1 MPSFACSAILFDLD
15 GVLVDSTRCVERQWR
30 IWAAEHNLDPLRL
43 LEVAHGRRTSET
55 IQIVAPHLNA
65 QAEVDI
71 VESREAEDTD
81 GVLVMPGAQQLV
93 RSIPDKHWAVVT
105 SGTRLL
111 ATARLKLAEIPL
123 PSVLVT
129 AEDVTNG
136 KPSPEPYERGA
147 RLLGARIE
155 DCVVIEDA
163 PAGIESAK
171 KSRRASYRTGEY
183 VSSVGTAIC
192 RCDCRKPDD
201 IKCQGSRKNGNRVLI
216 KGVALSGS
224 KTTN

>member
-171 KSRRASYRTGEY
+171 RAGARVIALASTFPPSELRSADEI
-183 VSSVGTAIC
+183 VESLTAL
-192 RCDCRKPDD
+192 
-201 IKCQGSRKNGNRVLI
+201 NVRVREKMEI
-216 KGVALSGS
+216 EF
-224 KTTN
+224 

>member
-171 KSRRASYRTGEY
+171 RAGARVIALASTFPPSELRSADAVVE
-183 VSSVGTAIC
+183 SLTAL
-192 RCDCRKPDD
+192 
-201 IKCQGSRKNGNRVLI
+201 NVRVREKMEI
-216 KGVALSGS
+216 EF
-224 KTTN
+224 

>member
-30 IWAAEHNLDPLRL
+30 IWAAEHNLDPLKL
-43 LEVAHGRRTSET
+43 LEVAHGRRTIET
-55 IQIVAPHLNA
+55 VQIVAPHLNA

-93 RSIPDKHWAVVT
+93 RSIPKNRWAVVT

-111 ATARLKLAEIPL
+111 ATARLNLAEIPL

-129 AEDVTNG
+129 AEDVANG

-147 RLLGARIE
+147 RLLGSRIE

-171 KSRRASYRTGEY
+171 RAGARVIALASTFP
-183 VSSVGTAIC
+183 SSELRSADAVVESLT
-192 RCDCRKPDD
+192 KL
-201 IKCQGSRKNGNRVLI
+201 SVRVREKMEI
-216 KGVALSGS
+216 EF
-224 KTTN
+224 

>member
-171 KSRRASYRTGEY
+171 RAGARVIALASTFPPSELRSADAIVE
-183 VSSVGTAIC
+183 SLTAL
-192 RCDCRKPDD
+192 
-201 IKCQGSRKNGNRVLI
+201 NVRVREKMEI
-216 KGVALSGS
+216 EF
-224 KTTN
+224 

>member
-111 ATARLKLAEIPL
+111 ATARLKLAEILL

-171 KSRRASYRTGEY
+171 RAGARVIALASTFPPSELRSADAIVE
-183 VSSVGTAIC
+183 SLTAL
-192 RCDCRKPDD
+192 
-201 IKCQGSRKNGNRVLI
+201 NVRVREKMEI
-216 KGVALSGS
+216 EF
-224 KTTN
+224 

>member
-30 IWAAEHNLDPLRL
+30 IWAAEHNLDPLKL

-163 PAGIESAK
+163 PAGLESGK
-171 KSRRASYRTGEY
+171 RAGARVIALASTFP
-183 VSSVGTAIC
+183 SSELRSADAVVESLT
-192 RCDCRKPDD
+192 KLHV
-201 IKCQGSRKNGNRVLI
+201 RVHEKMEI
-216 KGVALSGS
+216 DF
-224 KTTN
+224 

>member
-171 KSRRASYRTGEY
+171 RAGARVIALASTFP
-183 VSSVGTAIC
+183 SSELRSADAVVESLT
-192 RCDCRKPDD
+192 KL
-201 IKCQGSRKNGNRVLI
+201 SVRVREKMEI
-216 KGVALSGS
+216 EF
-224 KTTN
+224 

>member
-1 MPSFACSAILFDLD
+1 MPSFPCSAILFDLD

-30 IWAAEHNLDPLRL
+30 IWAAEHNLDPLKL

-81 GVLVMPGAQQLV
+81 GVLVMPGAQELV

-163 PAGIESAK
+163 PAGIESGK
-171 KSRRASYRTGEY
+171 RAGARVIALASTFP
-183 VSSVGTAIC
+183 SSELRSADAVVESLT
-192 RCDCRKPDD
+192 KLHV
-201 IKCQGSRKNGNRVLI
+201 RVHEKMEI
-216 KGVALSGS
+216 DF
-224 KTTN
+224 

>member
-1 MPSFACSAILFDLD
+1 MAF
-15 GVLVDSTRCVERQWR
+15 
-30 IWAAEHNLDPLRL
+30 
-43 LEVAHGRRTSET
+43 
-55 IQIVAPHLNA
+55 
-65 QAEVDI
+65 
-71 VESREAEDTD
+71 
-81 GVLVMPGAQQLV
+81 VMPGAQQLV

-163 PAGIESAK
+163 PAGIESGK
-171 KSRRASYRTGEY
+171 RAGARVIALASTFP
-183 VSSVGTAIC
+183 SSELRSADAVVESLT
-192 RCDCRKPDD
+192 KLHV
-201 IKCQGSRKNGNRVLI
+201 RVHEKMEI
-216 KGVALSGS
+216 DF
-224 KTTN
+224 

>member
-1 MPSFACSAILFDLD
+1 MPSFPCSAILFDLD

-30 IWAAEHNLDPLRL
+30 IWAAEHNLDPLKL

-163 PAGIESAK
+163 PAGIESGK
-171 KSRRASYRTGEY
+171 RAGARVIALASTFP
-183 VSSVGTAIC
+183 SSELRSADAIVESLT
-192 RCDCRKPDD
+192 KLHV
-201 IKCQGSRKNGNRVLI
+201 RVHEKMEI
-216 KGVALSGS
+216 DF
-224 KTTN
+224 

>member
-1 MPSFACSAILFDLD
+1 MPSFPCSAILFDLD

-81 GVLVMPGAQQLV
+81 GVMVMPGAQQLV

-171 KSRRASYRTGEY
+171 RAGARVIALASTFPPSELRSADAVVESLTKL
-183 VSSVGTAIC
+183 SVKLREKMEIEF
-192 RCDCRKPDD
+192 
-201 IKCQGSRKNGNRVLI
+201 LI
-216 KGVALSGS
+216 KDVI
-224 KTTN
+224 

>member
-1 MPSFACSAILFDLD
+1 MPSFPCSAILFDLD

-30 IWAAEHNLDPLRL
+30 IWAAEHNLDPLKL

-163 PAGIESAK
+163 PAGIESGK
-171 KSRRASYRTGEY
+171 RAGARVIALASTFP
-183 VSSVGTAIC
+183 SSELRSADAVVESLT
-192 RCDCRKPDD
+192 KLHV
-201 IKCQGSRKNGNRVLI
+201 RVREKMEI
-216 KGVALSGS
+216 DF
-224 KTTN
+224 

>member
-30 IWAAEHNLDPLRL
+30 IWAAEHNLDPLKL

-163 PAGIESAK
+163 PAGIESGK
-171 KSRRASYRTGEY
+171 RAGARVIALASTFP
-183 VSSVGTAIC
+183 SSELRSADAVVESLT
-192 RCDCRKPDD
+192 KLHV
-201 IKCQGSRKNGNRVLI
+201 RVHEKMEI
-216 KGVALSGS
+216 DF
-224 KTTN
+224 

>member
-171 KSRRASYRTGEY
+171 RAGARVIALASTFPPSELRSADAIVE
-183 VSSVGTAIC
+183 SLTAL
-192 RCDCRKPDD
+192 
-201 IKCQGSRKNGNRVLI
+201 NVRVRQKMEI
-216 KGVALSGS
+216 EF
-224 KTTN
+224 

>member
-1 MPSFACSAILFDLD
+1 MPSFPCSAILFDLD

-30 IWAAEHNLDPLRL
+30 IWAAEHNLDPLKL
-43 LEVAHGRRTSET
+43 LEVAHGRRTIET
-55 IQIVAPHLNA
+55 VQIVAPHLNA

-93 RSIPDKHWAVVT
+93 RSIPKNRWAVVT

-111 ATARLKLAEIPL
+111 ATARLNLAEIPL

-129 AEDVTNG
+129 AEDVANG

-147 RLLGARIE
+147 RLLGSRIE

-171 KSRRASYRTGEY
+171 RAGARVIALASTFP
-183 VSSVGTAIC
+183 SSELRSADAVVESLT
-192 RCDCRKPDD
+192 KL
-201 IKCQGSRKNGNRVLI
+201 SVRVREKMEI
-216 KGVALSGS
+216 EF
-224 KTTN
+224 

>member
-30 IWAAEHNLDPLRL
+30 IWAAEHNLDPLKL

-171 KSRRASYRTGEY
+171 RAGARVIALASTFP
-183 VSSVGTAIC
+183 SSELRSADAVVESLTTLHV
-192 RCDCRKPDD
+192 
-201 IKCQGSRKNGNRVLI
+201 RVHEKMEI
-216 KGVALSGS
+216 DF
-224 KTTN
+224 

>member
-171 KSRRASYRTGEY
+171 RAGARVIALASTFPPSELR
-183 VSSVGTAIC
+183 SADAIVE
-192 RCDCRKPDD
+192 
-201 IKCQGSRKNGNRVLI
+201 SLTTLNVRVREKMEI
-216 KGVALSGS
+216 EF
-224 KTTN
+224 

>member
-1 MPSFACSAILFDLD
+1 MPSFPCSAILFDLD

-30 IWAAEHNLDPLRL
+30 IWAAEHNLDPLKL

-71 VESREAEDTD
+71 VESREAKDTD
-81 GVLVMPGAQQLV
+81 GVSVMPGAQQLV

-163 PAGIESAK
+163 PAGIESGK
-171 KSRRASYRTGEY
+171 RAGARVIALASTFP
-183 VSSVGTAIC
+183 SSELRSADAVVESLT
-192 RCDCRKPDD
+192 KLHV
-201 IKCQGSRKNGNRVLI
+201 RVHEKMEI
-216 KGVALSGS
+216 DF
-224 KTTN
+224 

>member
-81 GVLVMPGAQQLV
+81 GVMVMPGAQQLV

-171 KSRRASYRTGEY
+171 RAGARVIALASTFPPSELRSADAVVE
-183 VSSVGTAIC
+183 SLTAL
-192 RCDCRKPDD
+192 
-201 IKCQGSRKNGNRVLI
+201 NVRVREKMEI
-216 KGVALSGS
+216 EF
-224 KTTN
+224 

>member
-1 MPSFACSAILFDLD
+1 LD

-30 IWAAEHNLDPLRL
+30 IWAAEHNLDPLKL
-43 LEVAHGRRTSET
+43 LEVAHGRRTIET
-55 IQIVAPHLNA
+55 VQIVAPHLNA
-65 QAEVDI
+65 QAEVEI

-93 RSIPDKHWAVVT
+93 RSIPDRHWAVLT

-129 AEDVTNG
+129 AEDVANG
-136 KPSPEPYERGA
+136 KPSPEPYQRGA
-147 RLLGARIE
+147 SLLGAEIE

-171 KSRRASYRTGEY
+171 RAGARVIALASTFP
-183 VSSVGTAIC
+183 SSELRSADAVVESLT
-192 RCDCRKPDD
+192 KL
-201 IKCQGSRKNGNRVLI
+201 SVRVREKMEI
-216 KGVALSGS
+216 EF
-224 KTTN
+224 

>member
-81 GVLVMPGAQQLV
+81 GVMVMPGAQQLV

-171 KSRRASYRTGEY
+171 RAGARVIALASTFPPSELRSADAIVE
-183 VSSVGTAIC
+183 SLTAL
-192 RCDCRKPDD
+192 
-201 IKCQGSRKNGNRVLI
+201 NVRVREKMEI
-216 KGVALSGS
+216 EF
-224 KTTN
+224 

>member
-30 IWAAEHNLDPLRL
+30 IWAAEHNLDPLKL

-163 PAGIESAK
+163 PAGIESSK
-171 KSRRASYRTGEY
+171 RAGARVIALASTFP
-183 VSSVGTAIC
+183 SSELRSADAVVESLT
-192 RCDCRKPDD
+192 KLHV
-201 IKCQGSRKNGNRVLI
+201 RVHEKMEI
-216 KGVALSGS
+216 DF
-224 KTTN
+224 

>member
-1 MPSFACSAILFDLD
+1 MPSFPCSAILFDLD

-30 IWAAEHNLDPLRL
+30 IWAAEHNLDPLKL

-163 PAGIESAK
+163 PAGIESGK
-171 KSRRASYRTGEY
+171 RAGARVIALASTFP
-183 VSSVGTAIC
+183 SSELRSADAVVESLT
-192 RCDCRKPDD
+192 KLHV
-201 IKCQGSRKNGNRVLI
+201 RVHEKMEI
-216 KGVALSGS
+216 DF
-224 KTTN
+224 

>member
-71 VESREAEDTD
+71 VESRESEDTD

-123 PSVLVT
+123 PSVSVT

-171 KSRRASYRTGEY
+171 RAGARVIALASTFPPSELRSADAIVE
-183 VSSVGTAIC
+183 SLTAL
-192 RCDCRKPDD
+192 
-201 IKCQGSRKNGNRVLI
+201 NVRVREKMEI
-216 KGVALSGS
+216 EF
-224 KTTN
+224 

>member
-1 MPSFACSAILFDLD
+1 
-15 GVLVDSTRCVERQWR
+15 
-30 IWAAEHNLDPLRL
+30 
-43 LEVAHGRRTSET
+43 
-55 IQIVAPHLNA
+55 
-65 QAEVDI
+65 
-71 VESREAEDTD
+71 
-81 GVLVMPGAQQLV
+81 MPGAQQLV

-171 KSRRASYRTGEY
+171 RAGARVIALASTFPPSELR
-183 VSSVGTAIC
+183 SADAIVE
-192 RCDCRKPDD
+192 
-201 IKCQGSRKNGNRVLI
+201 SLTTLNVRVREKMEI
-216 KGVALSGS
+216 EF
-224 KTTN
+224 

>member
-81 GVLVMPGAQQLV
+81 GVMVMPGAQQLV

-147 RLLGARIE
+147 RLLGARID

-171 KSRRASYRTGEY
+171 RAGARVIALASTFPPSELRSADAIVE
-183 VSSVGTAIC
+183 SLTAL
-192 RCDCRKPDD
+192 
-201 IKCQGSRKNGNRVLI
+201 NVRVREKMEI
-216 KGVALSGS
+216 EF
-224 KTTN
+224 

>member
-81 GVLVMPGAQQLV
+81 GVMVMPGAQQLV

-147 RLLGARIE
+147 RLLGARID

-171 KSRRASYRTGEY
+171 RAGARVIALASTFPPSELRSADAVVE
-183 VSSVGTAIC
+183 SLTAL
-192 RCDCRKPDD
+192 
-201 IKCQGSRKNGNRVLI
+201 NVRVREKMEI
-216 KGVALSGS
+216 EF
-224 KTTN
+224 

>member
-81 GVLVMPGAQQLV
+81 GVMVMPGAQQLV

-171 KSRRASYRTGEY
+171 RAGARVIALASTFPPSELR
-183 VSSVGTAIC
+183 SADAIVE
-192 RCDCRKPDD
+192 
-201 IKCQGSRKNGNRVLI
+201 SLTTLNVRVREKMEI
-216 KGVALSGS
+216 EF
-224 KTTN
+224 

>member
-30 IWAAEHNLDPLRL
+30 IWAAEHNLEPLRL

-81 GVLVMPGAQQLV
+81 GVMVMPGAQQLV

-171 KSRRASYRTGEY
+171 RAGARVIALASTFPPSELRSADAIVE
-183 VSSVGTAIC
+183 SLTAL
-192 RCDCRKPDD
+192 
-201 IKCQGSRKNGNRVLI
+201 NVRVREKMEI
-216 KGVALSGS
+216 EF
-224 KTTN
+224 

>member
-81 GVLVMPGAQQLV
+81 GVLVMSGAQQLV
-93 RSIPDKHWAVVT
+93 HSIPDKHWAVVT

-171 KSRRASYRTGEY
+171 RAGARVIALASTFPPSELRSADAIVE
-183 VSSVGTAIC
+183 SLTAL
-192 RCDCRKPDD
+192 
-201 IKCQGSRKNGNRVLI
+201 NVRVREKMEI
-216 KGVALSGS
+216 EF
-224 KTTN
+224 

>member
-71 VESREAEDTD
+71 VESREAADTD

-171 KSRRASYRTGEY
+171 RAGARVIALASTFPPSELRSADAIVE
-183 VSSVGTAIC
+183 SLTAL
-192 RCDCRKPDD
+192 
-201 IKCQGSRKNGNRVLI
+201 NVRVREKMEI
-216 KGVALSGS
+216 EF
-224 KTTN
+224 

>member
-1 MPSFACSAILFDLD
+1 MPSFPCSAILFDLD

-171 KSRRASYRTGEY
+171 RAGARVIALASTFPPSELRSADAIVE
-183 VSSVGTAIC
+183 SLTAL
-192 RCDCRKPDD
+192 
-201 IKCQGSRKNGNRVLI
+201 NVRVREKMEI
-216 KGVALSGS
+216 EF
-224 KTTN
+224 

>member
-1 MPSFACSAILFDLD
+1 MPSFPCSAILFDLD

-171 KSRRASYRTGEY
+171 RAGARVIALASTFPPSELR
-183 VSSVGTAIC
+183 SADAIVE
-192 RCDCRKPDD
+192 
-201 IKCQGSRKNGNRVLI
+201 SLTTLNVRVREKMEI
-216 KGVALSGS
+216 EF
-224 KTTN
+224 